1 MNKAHALLTML
12 LVVALVNPIFAAKK
26 KTATEPPADPDE
38 MVAYLFTYF
47 NSNAPEDEQI
57 CYALSDDG
65 YNFTPLNHGAPVITS
80 DTIALTQCVRDPH
93 ILRLGWSSN
102 RGMVLLKST
111 DLVHWQ
117 HSTINFPTRYTKAWK
132 NVIRVWA
139 PETIY
144 DRRAGKYMVFY
155 SLRTSDPGSF
165 DKIYYQYANS
175 DFTDLEGEPR
185 WLFDAGNATIDG
197 DIVYNDADQLY
208 HLFYKQEAGRGIYQ
222 AVAKELTDKW
232 QMIEGNVEQTKEA
245 VEGVGVCKAIDG
257 RSWIIMYDCYGN
269 GHYQFCRSEDLK
281 TFQFVQNT
289 ETKGKFTPRHGT
301 IIPITRAE
309 KARLLKEFGNHK
321 QPILNGFH
329 ADPEVLYSN
338 KTKKYYIYSTT
349 DGTPGWGGHDFSV
362 FSSTN
367 LVDWT
372 DEGKMLDVKGD
383 QVTWATG
390 NAWAP
395 AIEEVK
401 QKDGSYKYY
410 FYFSAHN
417 PKTNRKEIGVA
428 VSDSPTGPFTA
439 TGAPIITDADRPSAA
454 HGGQAIDVDVFTDPR
469 TGKHYIYWGN
479 GFMAGAE
486 LSDDMLSVKKET
498 ITHLTPQGGTLQTWA
513 FREGAYVFYRK
524 GTYYFLWSVDDLW
537 HVEIAV
543 GTHQNRREQLPGDRA
558 ASRGQDLWHRPQ
570 FHPAN
575 PRPRRMVYRLSSH
588 QQELCGQEIR
598 RRRARY
604 ASRGVH
610 RPAHVRQTRAH
621 RACDTDTQRTRAA
634 EVTHG
639 ISCLDTHP
647 SLFALGHSAS
657 GRISLIIIL
666 WHRGYRWRSLPV
678 SLPMRRPMACQMPLK
693 LPWRRLRHNSSKDR
707 QAFTQ
712 GCPQALVR

>member
-1 MNKAHALLTML
+1 MNKAHALLTTL
-12 LVVALVNPIFAAKK
+12 LVVALVNPVFAAKK
-26 KTATEPPADPDE
+26 KTTTEQPMDPDE

-93 ILRLGWSSN
+93 ILRCEDGKTFYMVATDMRSSLGWSSN

-309 KARLLKEFGNHK
+309 KERLLKEFGNHK

-524 GTYYFLWSVDDLW
+524 GTYYFLWSVDDTGSPNY
-537 HVEIAV
+537 HVCYGTSKSPLGPIKIDENSYRVIEQRPEDKIYGTAHNSILQIPGRDEWYIV
-543 GTHQNRREQLPGDRA
+543 YHRINKNYVDRKFGGGVPGTHREVCIDRLTFDK
-558 ASRGQDLWHRPQ
+558 Q
-570 FHPAN
+570 
-575 PRPRRMVYRLSSH
+575 
-588 QQELCGQEIR
+588 
-598 RRRARY
+598 
-604 ASRGVH
+604 
-610 RPAHVRQTRAH
+610 
-621 RACDTDTQRTRAA
+621 
-634 EVTHG
+634 
-639 ISCLDTHP
+639 
-647 SLFALGHSAS
+647 
-657 GRISLIIIL
+657 GRIV
-666 WHRGYRWRSLPV
+666 PV
-678 SLPMRRPMACQMPLK
+678 TPTLNGPEPLK
-693 LPWRRLRHNSSKDR
+693 
-707 QAFTQ
+707 
-712 GCPQALVR
+712 